1 MSFLNFKN
9 RPAEKKLFSGYFI
22 IALMFVLLSCSSN
35 TGKPVSKMA
44 PEPSGPALHR
54 ITKQQF
60 EASGMVLGKLE
71 EQAFHAIVKAKGIID
86 VPPQNRAE
94 VGSSFGGT
102 VRQMNLLP
110 GQKVRKGQILFTLED
125 PEYVKM
131 QQDYLESKGQ
141 LAYLESDYKRQKDLA
156 QDNVSSQKVFLK
168 AKSEYEVT
176 RARIASL
183 EKILSLMNINPNT
196 LGVNNIHSTISVR
209 SPIDGFVTDVNIAQ
223 GAFLSPSDQ
232 AVGIVNTDH
241 IHLELKVFEKDLSR
255 MEIGQPI
262 RFRIQEDNSQ
272 TYDAR
277 ITLISKNVDPE
288 NRTIAIHGDLAD
300 EKMSHRL
307 NPGMYVEAEIYT
319 SSEERLALPKDA
331 LVDVE
336 GRFYVL
342 EVSETSEEG
351 YSFKEKEVLT
361 GVSNSEY
368 VEVLNAQDFDENVE
382 FLINGAFNLITK

>member
-1 MSFLNFKN
+1 
-9 RPAEKKLFSGYFI
+9 
-22 IALMFVLLSCSSN
+22 
-35 TGKPVSKMA
+35 
-44 PEPSGPALHR
+44 
-54 ITKQQF
+54 
-60 EASGMVLGKLE
+60 
-71 EQAFHAIVKAKGIID
+71 
-86 VPPQNRAE
+86 
-94 VGSSFGGT
+94 
-102 VRQMNLLP
+102 
-110 GQKVRKGQILFTLED
+110 
-125 PEYVKM
+125 
-131 QQDYLESKGQ
+131 
-141 LAYLESDYKRQKDLA
+141 
-156 QDNVSSQKVFLK
+156 
-168 AKSEYEVT
+168 
-176 RARIASL
+176 

-262 RFRIQEDNSQ
+262 RFRIQEDNSE

-277 ITLISKNVDPE
+277 ITLISKNVDAE
-288 NRTIAIHGDLAD
+288 NRTIVIHGDLAD
-300 EKMSHRL
+300 EKMGQRL

-336 GRFYVL
+336 GRFYIL

-361 GVSNSEY
+361 GLSNSEY
-368 VEVLNAQDFDENVE
+368 VEVLNAQDFDENV
-382 FLINGAFNLITK
+382 

>member
-1 MSFLNFKN
+1 MSFLNFKYI
-9 RPAEKKLFSGYFI
+9 PAEKRPTSGYFI

-35 TGKPVSKMA
+35 TEKPVSEMA

-54 ITKQQF
+54 ITTQQF

-71 EQAFHAIVKAKGIID
+71 KQPFHAIVKAKGMID

-102 VRQMNLLP
+102 VRRINLLP

-141 LAYLESDYKRQKDLA
+141 LAYLESDYNRQKDLA

-176 RARIASL
+176 RARMASL

-241 IHLELKVFEKDLSR
+241 IHLELKVFEKELSR
-255 MEIGQPI
+255 MVIGQPI
-262 RFRIQEDNSQ
+262 RFRIQEDNSE

-300 EKMSHRL
+300 EKMGQRL

-361 GVSNSEY
+361 GLSNSEY